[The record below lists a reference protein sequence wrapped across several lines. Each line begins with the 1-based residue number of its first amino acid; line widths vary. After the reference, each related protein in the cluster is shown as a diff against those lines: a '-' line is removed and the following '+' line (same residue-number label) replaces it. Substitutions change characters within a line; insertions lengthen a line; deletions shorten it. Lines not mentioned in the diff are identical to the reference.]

1 MAGDLYRKP
10 AMFSVVALLVIL
22 MGTVATMFYPML
34 RADMSGP
41 RLEALRPYTPLEL
54 AGRDIYQ
61 REGCMGC
68 HTQTVRPLASE
79 VARYGDYSKVGE
91 FAYDRPHLWGSKRTG
106 SDLARE
112 GGLRPNDWHVRHFAD
127 PRAVVPRSNMPS
139 YAFLLKASLDPA
151 TARVHYR
158 ALASLYRPGEFGAKE
173 EEFAALASKS
183 EMDALVA
190 YMQWLGHAVPRECAV
205 GDLLAVN
212 PLAGKAAAV
221 ERGKLVYANNC
232 AQCHGEEGEGIPGA
246 IPSLVDQE
254 FLGQPGD
261 APDGTYFGLISCGS
275 DAKKKIGRPG
285 SPEGGMTAFGG
296 QLPDDDIWSVIAF
309 IRARQVHERGEHGPG
324 HGGEHKSGHE

>member
-1 MAGDLYRKP
+1 VKKHDMTGGIYNKP
-10 AMFSVVALLVIL
+10 ATFSVVALLVIL
-22 MGTVATMFYPML
+22 AGTVATMLYPML
-34 RADMSGP
+34 RDDMSGP

-54 AGRDIYQ
+54 AGRDVYQ

-106 SDLARE
+106 PDLARE
-112 GGLRPNDWHVRHFAD
+112 GGVRPDDWHVRHFVD
-127 PRAVVPRSNMPS
+127 PRALAPRSNMPS
-139 YAFLLKASLDPA
+139 YAFLKEASLDPE
-151 TARVHYR
+151 TVRRHYR
-158 ALASLYRPGEFGAKE
+158 AFASAYRPGELGAGD
-173 EEFAALASKS
+173 EEFAALSGKT

-212 PLAGKAAAV
+212 PLTGKPEAIA
-221 ERGKLVYANNC
+221 RGKLVYENNC
-232 AQCHGEEGEGIPGA
+232 VQCHGEEGEGIPEV
-246 IPSLVDQE
+246 IPSILDAE
-254 FLGQPGD
+254 FLGQAGD
-261 APDGTYFGLISCGS
+261 PPDGTYFGLVSCGS

-296 QLPDDDIWSVIAF
+296 QLPDDDIWAVIAF
-309 IRARQVHERGEHGPG
+309 IRERQAHERDERH
-324 HGGEHKSGHE
+324 